1 MRRVW
6 YGIGWL
12 GIALLLYLSLAQLPP
27 ALSVDHSDKLGHLLA
42 YGVLTYW
49 WAQLLPAI
57 RQRFWLGLG
66 FITLGISLEY
76 VQGWTG
82 WRRFDYYDMLANT
95 AGVTAG
101 GILATVT
108 SNVFSLARRLGIHTD

>member
-42 YGVLTYW
+42 YCVLTYG

-66 FITLGISLEY
+66 FITLGIALEY
-76 VQGWTG
+76 LQLWTS
-82 WRRFDYYDMLANT
+82 WHTFDYYDMVANT
-95 AGVTAG
+95 IGVAAG

-108 SNVFSLARRLGIHTD
+108 PSVFLLAGRLGIRTD